1 MKEVSRK
8 LVGLIPQVGGK
19 YNYLQVNEEV
29 VFDAGEQ
36 TIRKIETKIL
46 YVMHH
51 ELPSMTVEQRA
62 VFNAFAA
69 LYPYMTELSKNSY
82 PG

>member
-8 LVGLIPQVGGK
+8 LVGLIPQIGGK
-19 YNYLQVNEEV
+19 FHYLQVNEEV
-29 VFDAGEQ
+29 VFDADKQ
-36 TIRKIETKIL
+36 SIRKIDTKVL

-51 ELPSMTVEQRA
+51 DLPSMTIEQRA

-69 LYPYMTELSKNSY
+69 LYPYMADLSRHSY